1 MVRRVTAS
9 VDVDAEGA
17 KRGAGETEKSAGR
30 IAGAFD
36 GLKAKAGGFK
46 DQFSAAMGSAQSAAK
61 DKLGPLGDIAEK
73 VGLDLDNLKP
83 SAVLAGGAIAGMTT
97 FVAGGIAKFSALTNE
112 VKAYTSAAGVSA
124 EQGSRLNA
132 VFKGIGVE
140 AEDGADVLKTM
151 GEIIGTDAEKFKT
164 YGVEVVKAKD
174 GTTDM
179 VGTLGAVAQRFAEMT
194 DPAERAALGSE
205 LFGDSWVKIAPLL
218 SGGKD
223 KLDKLLAS
231 VSKSSVVT
239 DDAIAANDEMAKKLG
254 EARQAIDNLQIAA
267 GKEALPELVEDLR
280 AAVFVLEQLNA
291 ANDKVNFIG
300 WAKDLA
306 DGMNPLKSGVE
317 LWQRW
322 NDEQDRTKGIDLGP
336 TVERVADAMVKAA
349 AEAKPLADA
358 EEAVA
363 RASDLAQAAQARAKE
378 ESDKLAASYQQQ
390 QAWADKLTASTLTV
404 AGSAL
409 SYEQAQQSLIRATDD
424 VTEKHGAMTEAV
436 DTYGAESEQAKTAT
450 ADYDAA
456 LLSAKQAAEGQAQAA
471 VDLAEKTATAAGETF
486 TAEQANIV
494 YRDALGKVRDASTDP
509 NLVAGLDALIGLVD
523 ANAASAWNAQAAA
536 DAAAAA
542 YSRMAAEASGA
553 LQQTNQGTLSG
564 SADSMAA
571 RIDGAR
577 AAGGPAMHGNTY
589 LVGEHGPELFTP
601 GATGFITP
609 PDRLDTQRGPGA
621 PVVVQLVVD
630 GRQLTETTIPYTEL
644 IRRSTQ

>member
-1 MVRRVTAS
+1 MVRRVTAR
-9 VDVDAEGA
+9 VDVDADGA
-17 KRGAGETEKSAGR
+17 KQGAAETERSAGR

-36 GLKAKAGGFK
+36 GLKGKASGFK

-73 VGLDLDNLKP
+73 VGIDLDNLKP

-132 VFKGIGVE
+132 VFKGLGVE

-164 YGVEVVKAKD
+164 YGVEIVKAKD

-179 VGTLGAVAQRFAEMT
+179 VGTLGAVAERFREMT
-194 DPAERAALGSE
+194 DPAQRAALGSE

-218 SGGKD
+218 SGGQA
-223 KLDKLLAS
+223 KLDGLIAS
-231 VSKSSVVT
+231 VSKSSIVT
-239 DDAIAANDEMAKKLG
+239 EDAIAANDEMAKKLG

-267 GKEALPELVEDLR
+267 GKEALPELVEDLT
-280 AAVFVLEQLNA
+280 AAVFVLEKLNA

-322 NDEQDRTKGIDLGP
+322 NDEQERTKGIDLAP
-336 TVERVADAMVKAA
+336 TIERVASAMVAAA
-349 AEAKPLADA
+349 AEAKPLADT
-358 EEAVA
+358 EEALA
-363 RASDLAQAAQARAKE
+363 RAADLARGAHERAKE
-378 ESDKLAASYQQQ
+378 ASDQLSKSYQEQ
-390 QAWADKLTASTLTV
+390 QAWADKLTASTMTV

-409 SYEQAQQSLIRATDD
+409 SYEQAQQSLGRATDD
-424 VTEKHGAMTEAV
+424 VTEKHGAMTDAV
-436 DTYGAESEQAKTAT
+436 NAYGAESTEAKKAT
-450 ADYDAA
+450 DDYDAA

-471 VDLAEKTATAAGETF
+471 ADLAEKTANAAGQTF
-486 TAEQANIV
+486 TAEQANLV
-494 YRDALGKVRDASTDP
+494 YRDALAQVRGAATDP
-509 NLVAGLDALIGLVD
+509 NLIAGLDGLIGLID
-523 ANAASAWNAQAAA
+523 ANAASAWNAQAGA

-542 YSRMAAEASGA
+542 FARLAAEASGA
-553 LQQTNQGTLSG
+553 LQQTSQGTIVG
-564 SADSMAA
+564 SADSFA
-571 RIDGAR
+571 GR
-577 AAGGPAMHGNTY
+577 AAGGPVLSGQSY
-589 LVGEHGPELFTP
+589 VIGENGPELFTP
-601 GATGFITP
+601 GATGFVTP
-609 PDRLDTQRGPGA
+609 PDRFGTQAGPGA
-621 PVVVQLVVD
+621 PLVVQVVVD
-630 GRQLTETTIPYTEL
+630 GRQFAESAIPHLEVH
-644 IRRSTQ
+644 RRSTQ